1 MALEFIPQHSNALF
15 SLDIV
20 TRDLYDKKSVTI
32 MKSYDFIVT
41 FENFGFGDFKA
52 LNRKRDEP

>member
-41 FENFGFGDFKA
+41 FENLGFGDF
-52 LNRKRDEP
+52 